1 MYSCHFKK
9 TDLSPGRWATGVAE
23 RELTELIL
31 GVELVGGGGGG
42 DC

>member
-1 MYSCHFKK
+1 MNQISEA
-9 TDLSPGRWATGVAE
+9 DLSPGRWATGVPE

-31 GVELVGGGGGG
+31 GVELMGGGGGG